1 MMIGIVA
8 SVNIMKYVRISI
20 CIVKSKKDELQP
32 ERNLVNITNHL

>member
-20 CIVKSKKDELQP
+20 CIVKSLK
-32 ERNLVNITNHL
+32 RRITARKETL